1 MNNTIEIVD
10 KRRRSQF
17 FNVAEA
23 TLLFIAISVVVVFLL
38 LKSVENKS
46 NPTSGLGIE
55 QSFENEILTKVYL
68 PKLYLGKT
76 VKWYSNSQ
84 LIDLKTGSVAQPF
97 LDTKVK
103 LTAEIADH
111 KKDFILEIK
120 GYKNALL
127 SEKTKIITA
136 IEKLKYY
143 NFDSNF
149 LNTFTQF
156 KQSKAIESGY
166 KKEVE
171 KLIYA
176 FSKQAYFG
184 KVSANFQNFESVKLY
199 PEKDNYM
206 VGELIFI
213 KTKHISINQQ
223 KYTTYQY
230 LPYLCEE
237 NNVNNN
243 IVLEK
248 INPKSKAE
256 ISSLIASLKENFKPL
271 TYLAYSQCQGVLINS
286 DKSIDDLT
294 QITTI
299 YDNKLCPAVWN
310 GKELNKEHVWPNSRL
325 GLKRVQQS
333 DRDIRTDL
341 HNLRLSTAKVN
352 QFRSNYFFSEHPN
365 LTNPFRY
372 TLKNQQFW
380 PSKNSSGEVARI
392 LFYMALIYPELKL
405 IDFENLNNSRVST
418 VMGSLSEIKKWGV
431 ETPISEFEKRR
442 NKIIL
447 KYQGNSNPFIEFPGL
462 FQLLKESD
470 YFNSYNYY
478 LQQLKYRKATL
489 LCVFL
494 RKQKNQNF

>member
-23 TLLFIAISVVVVFLL
+23 TLLFIAISLVVVFLL
-38 LKSVENKS
+38 LKNLGNKN
-46 NPTSGLGIE
+46 NPTSGLSIE
-55 QSFENEILTKVYL
+55 QSFKNEILTKVYL

-76 VKWYSNSQ
+76 VNWSANNR
-84 LIDLKTGSVAQPF
+84 LIDLKTGDVTQPF
-97 LDTKVK
+97 LDSKTKLV
-103 LTAEIADH
+103 AEIAGF
-111 KKDFILEIK
+111 KKEFILEIK

-127 SEKTKIITA
+127 GEKIKIIKA
-136 IEKLKYY
+136 IESLKYY
-143 NFDSNF
+143 NFDSIF
-149 LNTFTQF
+149 LNNFAKF
-156 KQSKAIESGY
+156 KQSLLTEFEY
-166 KKEVE
+166 QKEVE
-171 KLIYA
+171 NLIYQ
-176 FSKQAYFG
+176 FSKQEYLG
-184 KVSANFQNFESVKLY
+184 KVTANFYNFEGIKVY
-199 PEKDNYM
+199 PEKQVYK

-213 KTKHISINQQ
+213 KTKHVSINQQ
-223 KYTTYQY
+223 KHTAFLY
-230 LPYLCEE
+230 LPYVCEE
-237 NNVNNN
+237 KNINNN
-243 IVLEK
+243 IEIEK
-248 INPKSKAE
+248 INPKNKTE

-299 YDNKLCPAVWN
+299 YDNKLYPAVWD

-352 QFRSNYFFSEHPN
+352 QFRSNYFFSVHQDSS
-365 LTNPFRY
+365 NPFRY
-372 TLKNQQFW
+372 ALKSQLFW
-380 PSKNSSGEVARI
+380 PSKTSSGEVARI

-405 IDFENLNNSRVST
+405 IDFENLNYSRVST

-478 LQQLKYRKATL
+478 LLQLKYRKATL

>member
-23 TLLFIAISVVVVFLL
+23 TLLFITISLVVVFLL
-38 LKSVENKS
+38 LKSAENKS
-46 NPTSGLGIE
+46 NPTSGLAIE

-84 LIDLKTGSVAQPF
+84 LIDLKTGNVAQPF

-103 LTAEIADH
+103 LTAKITDY
-111 KKDFILEIK
+111 KKDFMLEIK

-136 IEKLKYY
+136 IEKLQYY
-143 NFDSNF
+143 NFDSSF

-156 KQSKAIESGY
+156 KQSKTTESDY

-171 KLIYA
+171 KLIHA
-176 FSKQAYFG
+176 FSKQEYPG
-184 KVSANFQNFESVKLY
+184 KVSANFQNFESIKFY
-199 PEKDNYM
+199 PEKGNYM

-213 KTKHISINQQ
+213 KTKYISINQQ
-223 KYTTYQY
+223 KYATYQY
-230 LPYLCEE
+230 LPYVCEE
-237 NNVNNN
+237 NNVNNA
-243 IVLEK
+243 IELEK

-256 ISSLIASLKENFKPL
+256 VASLIASLKENFEPH

-294 QITTI
+294 QITAI
-299 YDNKLCPAVWN
+299 YDNKLYPAVWN

-352 QFRSNYFFSEHPN
+352 QFRSNYFFGEHPN
-365 LTNPFRY
+365 LINTFRY
-372 TLKNQQFW
+372 NLKNQQFW
-380 PSKNSSGEVARI
+380 PSKVSSGEVARI

-462 FQLLKESD
+462 FQLLKDSD

-478 LQQLKYRKATL
+478 LLQLKYRKATL

>member
-1 MNNTIEIVD
+1 M
-10 KRRRSQF
+10 
-17 FNVAEA
+17 
-23 TLLFIAISVVVVFLL
+23 
-38 LKSVENKS
+38 LKNLGNKN
-46 NPTSGLGIE
+46 NPTSGLSIE
-55 QSFENEILTKVYL
+55 QSFKNEVLTKVYL

-76 VKWYSNSQ
+76 VNWSVSNK
-84 LIDLKTGSVAQPF
+84 LIDLKTGDVTQPF
-97 LDTKVK
+97 LDTKTMLV
-103 LTAEIADH
+103 AEINGF

-127 SEKTKIITA
+127 GEKTKTIKA
-136 IEKLKYY
+136 IEMLQHY

-149 LNTFTQF
+149 LNTFTKF
-156 KQSKAIESGY
+156 KQSNLTELDY
-166 KKEVE
+166 EKEIE
-171 KLIYA
+171 KLIYL
-176 FSKQAYFG
+176 FSKQEYLG
-184 KVSANFQNFESVKLY
+184 KVTANFENFKSLKVY
-199 PEKDNYM
+199 PEKPAYM

-213 KTKHISINQQ
+213 KTKYISINQQ
-223 KYTTYQY
+223 KYTSFLYF
-230 LPYLCEE
+230 PYICEE
-237 NNVNNN
+237 NNVNKD
-243 IVLEK
+243 IALEK
-248 INPKSKAE
+248 INPKNKAE
-256 ISSLIASLKENFKPL
+256 INALIASLKENFNPR
-271 TYLAYSQCQGVLINS
+271 TYLAYSQCQGVLIDS

-299 YDNKLCPAVWN
+299 YDNKLYPAVWD

-352 QFRSNYFFSEHPN
+352 QFRSNYFFSQHLD
-365 LTNPFRY
+365 LTNTFRY

-380 PSKNSSGEVARI
+380 PSRYSSGEVARI

-405 IDFENLNNSRVST
+405 IDFENLNYSRVST

-431 ETPISEFEKRR
+431 EIPISEFEKRR

-462 FQLLKESD
+462 FGLLKDSE

-478 LQQLKYRKATL
+478 LLQLKYRKATL

>member
-23 TLLFIAISVVVVFLL
+23 TLLFIAISLVVVFLL
-38 LKSVENKS
+38 LKNLGNKN
-46 NPTSGLGIE
+46 NPTSGLSIE
-55 QSFENEILTKVYL
+55 QSFKNEILTKVYL

-76 VKWYSNSQ
+76 VNWSVSNR
-84 LIDLKTGSVAQPF
+84 LIDLKTGEVTQPF
-97 LDTKVK
+97 LDTKTK
-103 LTAEIADH
+103 LFAEIAGF
-111 KKDFILEIK
+111 KKEFILEIK

-127 SEKTKIITA
+127 GEKTKIIRT
-136 IEKLKYY
+136 IEKLNYY
-143 NFDSNF
+143 NFNTEF
-149 LNTFTQF
+149 LNTFANF
-156 KQSKAIESGY
+156 KQCVLTEFEY
-166 KKEVE
+166 QKEVE
-171 KLIYA
+171 KLIYQ
-176 FSKQAYFG
+176 FSKQEYLG
-184 KVSANFQNFESVKLY
+184 KVTANFKNFESIKIY
-199 PEKDNYM
+199 PEKQQYM
-206 VGELIFI
+206 VGELVFI
-213 KTKHISINQQ
+213 KTKYISINQQ
-223 KYTTYQY
+223 KYTTFLY
-230 LPYLCEE
+230 LPYICEE
-237 NNVNNN
+237 NNVNND
-243 IVLEK
+243 IVIEK
-248 INPKSKAE
+248 INPKNKAE
-256 ISSLIASLKENFKPL
+256 INSLIASLKENFKPR

-299 YDNKLCPAVWN
+299 YDNKLYPAVWD

-341 HNLRLSTAKVN
+341 YNLRLSTAKVN
-352 QFRSNYFFSEHPN
+352 QFRSNYFFSGRQD
-365 LTNPFRY
+365 LSNPFRY
-372 TLKNQQFW
+372 TMKNQQFW
-380 PSKNSSGEVARI
+380 PSKTSSGEVARI

-405 IDFENLNNSRVST
+405 IDFENLNYSRVST

-447 KYQGNSNPFIEFPGL
+447 KYQGNTNPFIEFPGL

-478 LQQLKYRKATL
+478 LLQLKYRKATL

>member
-17 FNVAEA
+17 FYVAVA
-23 TLLFIAISVVVVFLL
+23 TLLFIAISMVVVFLL

-68 PKLYLGKT
+68 PKFYLGKT

-84 LIDLKTGSVAQPF
+84 LIDLKTGNVSQPF
-97 LDTKVK
+97 LDSKVK
-103 LTAEIADH
+103 LTAEISDH
-111 KKDFILEIK
+111 KKDFMLEIK

-136 IEKLKYY
+136 FEKLKYY

-156 KQSKAIESGY
+156 KQTKATEYEY

-176 FSKQAYFG
+176 FSKQVYLG
-184 KVSANFQNFESVKLY
+184 KVSANFQNFGSIKLY
-199 PEKDNYM
+199 PKKDNYM

-213 KTKHISINQQ
+213 KTKQISINQQ

-230 LPYLCEE
+230 LAYVCEE
-237 NNVNNN
+237 NNVNND

-256 ISSLIASLKENFKPL
+256 ISSLIASLKENFKPR

-299 YDNKLCPAVWN
+299 YDNKLYPAVWD

-372 TLKNQQFW
+372 NLKNQQFW
-380 PSKNSSGEVARI
+380 PSKDSSGEVARI
-392 LFYMALIYPELKL
+392 LFYMALIYRELKL
-405 IDFENLNNSRVST
+405 IDFENLNNSRVLT
-418 VMGSLSEIKKWGV
+418 VMGSLSEIKKWGA

-462 FQLLKESD
+462 FQLLKDSD

-494 RKQKNQNF
+494 RKKKNQNF

>member
-23 TLLFIAISVVVVFLL
+23 TLLFIAISLVVVFLL
-38 LKSVENKS
+38 LKNSGNKN
-46 NPTSGLGIE
+46 NPTSGLSIE
-55 QSFENEILTKVYL
+55 QSFKNEVLTKVYL

-76 VKWYSNSQ
+76 VNWSVSNN
-84 LIDLKTGSVAQPF
+84 LIDLKTGEVTQPF
-97 LDTKVK
+97 LDIKTRLV
-103 LTAEIADH
+103 AEINGF

-127 SEKTKIITA
+127 GEKTKIINA
-136 IEKLKYY
+136 IEMLHHY

-149 LNTFTQF
+149 LNAFTKF
-156 KQSKAIESGY
+156 KQSNLTELDY
-166 KKEVE
+166 EKEIE
-171 KLIYA
+171 KLIYQ
-176 FSKQAYFG
+176 FSKQEHLG
-184 KVSANFQNFESVKLY
+184 KVTANFENFKSLKVY
-199 PEKDNYM
+199 PEKPAYM

-213 KTKHISINQQ
+213 KTKYISINQQ
-223 KYTTYQY
+223 KYTSFLY
-230 LPYLCEE
+230 LPYVCEE
-237 NNVNNN
+237 NNVNND
-243 IVLEK
+243 IALEK
-248 INPKSKAE
+248 INPKNKTE
-256 ISSLIASLKENFKPL
+256 INALIASLKENFKPR
-271 TYLAYSQCQGVLINS
+271 TYLAYSQCQGVLIDS

-299 YDNKLCPAVWN
+299 YDNKLYPAVWD

-352 QFRSNYFFSEHPN
+352 QFRSNYFFSQHPN
-365 LTNPFRY
+365 LTNTFRY

-380 PSKNSSGEVARI
+380 PSRYSSGEVARI

-405 IDFENLNNSRVST
+405 IDFENLNYSRVST

-462 FQLLKESD
+462 FKLLKDSE

-478 LQQLKYRKATL
+478 LLQLKYRKATL

-494 RKQKNQNF
+494 RKQKNQDF

>member
-23 TLLFIAISVVVVFLL
+23 TLLFIAISLVVVFLL
-38 LKSVENKS
+38 LKNLGNKN
-46 NPTSGLGIE
+46 NPTSGLAIE

-76 VKWYSNSQ
+76 VKWHSNSQ
-84 LIDLKTGSVAQPF
+84 LIDLKTGDISQPF
-97 LDTKVK
+97 LDTKIK
-103 LTAEIADH
+103 LVSEISGF
-111 KKDFILEIK
+111 KKEFILEIK
-120 GYKNALL
+120 GYKNVLL
-127 SEKTKIITA
+127 GEKTKIIKA
-136 IEKLKYY
+136 IENLKYY
-143 NFDSNF
+143 NFDSSF
-149 LNTFTQF
+149 LNAFTKF
-156 KQSKAIESGY
+156 KQNILSESEY
-166 KKEVE
+166 EKEVE
-171 KLIYA
+171 KLIYH
-176 FSKQAYFG
+176 FLKQEYLG
-184 KVSANFQNFESVKLY
+184 KVTANFYNFEKTKIY
-199 PEKDNYM
+199 PKKSNYM

-213 KTKHISINQQ
+213 KTKYISINQQ
-223 KYTTYQY
+223 KYTTFLF
-230 LPYLCEE
+230 LPYVCEE
-237 NNVNNN
+237 NNVNND
-243 IVLEK
+243 IELERV
-248 INPKSKAE
+248 NPKNKSE
-256 ISSLIASLKENFKPL
+256 INSLIASLKENFKPH

-286 DKSIDDLT
+286 DKSIDDLS

-299 YDNKLCPAVWN
+299 YDNKLYPAVWD

-325 GLKRVQQS
+325 GQKRVQQS

-341 HNLRLSTAKVN
+341 HNLRLSSAKVN
-352 QFRSNYFFSEHPN
+352 QFRSNYFFSEQPD
-365 LTNPFRY
+365 LTNHFRY

-380 PSKNSSGEVARI
+380 PSKVSSGEVARI

-405 IDFENLNNSRVST
+405 IDFENLTYSRLST

-431 ETPISEFEKRR
+431 DSPISEFEKRR

-462 FQLLKESD
+462 FQLLKESE

>member
-23 TLLFIAISVVVVFLL
+23 TLLFIAISLVVVFLL
-38 LKSVENKS
+38 LKNLGNKN
-46 NPTSGLGIE
+46 NPTSGLSIE
-55 QSFENEILTKVYL
+55 QSFKNEILTKVYL

-76 VKWYSNSQ
+76 VNWSANNK
-84 LIDLKTGSVAQPF
+84 LIDLKTGDVTQPF
-97 LDTKVK
+97 LDTKTK
-103 LTAEIADH
+103 LVAEINGF
-111 KKDFILEIK
+111 KKEFILEIK

-127 SEKTKIITA
+127 GEKTKIINV
-136 IEKLKYY
+136 IEKLNYY
-143 NFDSNF
+143 NFNPSFINA
-149 LNTFTQF
+149 FTKF
-156 KQSKAIESGY
+156 KQCNLTELGY
-166 KKEVE
+166 EKEVE
-171 KLIYA
+171 KLIYQ
-176 FSKQAYFG
+176 FSKQEYLG
-184 KVSANFQNFESVKLY
+184 KVTANFQNFESIKVY
-199 PEKDNYM
+199 PEKPNYM

-213 KTKHISINQQ
+213 KTKYISINQQ
-223 KYTTYQY
+223 KYTAYLY
-230 LPYLCEE
+230 LPYICAE
-237 NNVNNN
+237 NNINNE
-243 IVLEK
+243 IQLEK
-248 INPKSKAE
+248 INQKNKAE
-256 ISSLIASLKENFKPL
+256 ISSLIASLKENFKPR

-286 DKSIDDLT
+286 DKTIDDLT

-299 YDNKLCPAVWN
+299 YDNKLYPAVWD

-325 GLKRVQQS
+325 GRKRVQQS
-333 DRDIRTDL
+333 DHDIRTDL

-352 QFRSNYFFSEHPN
+352 QFRSNYFFSEHQDLSN
-365 LTNPFRY
+365 SFRFS
-372 TLKNQQFW
+372 LKNQQFW

-405 IDFENLNNSRVST
+405 IDFENLNYSRVST

-447 KYQGNSNPFIEFPGL
+447 KYQGNSNPFVEFPGL
-462 FQLLKESD
+462 FEMLKESD

-478 LQQLKYRKATL
+478 LLQLKYRKATL